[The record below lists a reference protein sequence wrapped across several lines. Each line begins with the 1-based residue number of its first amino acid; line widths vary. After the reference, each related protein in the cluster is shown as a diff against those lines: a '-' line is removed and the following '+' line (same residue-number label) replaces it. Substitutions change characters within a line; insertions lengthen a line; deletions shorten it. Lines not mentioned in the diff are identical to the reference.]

1 LNSAR
6 RKAAENELKG
16 TTTVAAKNELVFDT
30 SQMESSNI
38 EEEKEGATVETMK
51 KKLTPTMKR
60 GKCLGK
66 RSANLK
72 KKRPLPSK
80 NLSKGLHPANPGN
93 AN

>member
-6 RKAAENELKG
+6 RKTAENEEKG
-16 TTTVAAKNELVFDT
+16 RTTVAVKNELVLDA
-30 SQMESSNI
+30 SPMESSNI
-38 EEEKEGATVETMK
+38 EEDKEGATVEKMK
-51 KKLTPTMKR
+51 KKLKPSMKR

-80 NLSKGLHPANPGN
+80 NFSKCLHPANPGN